1 MMAIDRI
8 PRPRRRD
15 RALVPRVVPLIMGG
29 IAVALFLLDPDRGR
43 IRRARLRDQA
53 ARLARVAPDAL
64 SVTGR
69 DTANR
74 LRGVAAVASGAFRR
88 ESVNDVVLEERVRS
102 ALGRAPGHV
111 GAVDVR
117 AADGRIT
124 LSGAVLTTEADEFL
138 RAAAAVAGVR
148 DVEDA
153 LDRHDTPG
161 HIPDLQGERRQPEPR
176 PDVLQRQWA
185 PATRLAAV
193 VAGTGA
199 AITGLMVRGPV
210 GLFGVVTGGLVALRG
225 LTNLQ
230 AGWILGLR
238 GGRQSLNVHKTIQV
252 DAPPEAAFALW
263 SRFEDFPRFMSHV
276 RSVERRGDDTSHWT
290 VAGPAGLPVE
300 FDAEVTKYV
309 PNEVIAWKSV
319 EGEPVRHAGI
329 VQFEPRRGG
338 RTRIT
343 VRMTY
348 NPVGGLLAH
357 GIASLLG
364 ADPKH
369 ALDEDLVRF
378 KSLLEHGKT
387 SAHGQETRLEEVMP
401 EVGVSAS

>member
-1 MMAIDRI
+1 MMAIERI
-8 PRPRRRD
+8 PRPWRRERD
-15 RALVPRVVPLIMGG
+15 LVPRVVPVVMGG
-29 IAVALFLLDPDRGR
+29 IAAALFLLDPDRGR

-53 ARLARVAPDAL
+53 ARLARLTPDAL

-69 DTANR
+69 DTGNR
-74 LRGVAAVASGAFRR
+74 LRGVAAVASSAVRR
-88 ESVNDVVLEERVRS
+88 PPVDDVVLEERVRS
-102 ALGRAPGHV
+102 ALGWAPGHV
-111 GAVDVR
+111 GALDVR
-117 AADGRIT
+117 ASNGRII
-124 LSGAVLTTEADEFL
+124 LSGTVLTTEADEIL
-138 RAAAAVAGVR
+138 RAVAAVAGVI

-153 LDRHDTPG
+153 LDRHDSPG
-161 HIPDLQGERRQPEPR
+161 HIPDLQGERRQSEPR

-193 VAGTGA
+193 VAGLGA

-225 LTNLQ
+225 LTNFQ
-230 AGWILGLR
+230 AGRILGLR

-276 RSVERRGDDTSHWT
+276 RSIERRGDVTSHWT
-290 VAGPAGLPVE
+290 IVGPAGLPVR
-300 FDAEVTKYV
+300 FDAVVTKYV
-309 PNEVIAWKSV
+309 PNEVIAWKSA
-319 EGEPVRHAGI
+319 EGEPIRHAGV
-329 VQFEPRRGG
+329 VQFEPRPGD

-357 GIASLLG
+357 GIASLMR

-369 ALDEDLVRF
+369 ALDEDLPRF

-387 SAHGQETRLEEVMP
+387 SAHGQETRLSAVMP
-401 EVGVSAS
+401 EVAAPAS